1 MFWKY
6 IEKINWSKVI
16 HHFLGMKYKAL
27 DMQVAYFGC
36 DAFEIECG
44 CSRHTDHAGPSI
56 EITVLGVLFGISIY
70 DYRHWNRAENRFY
83 FDGEPEISWI
93 GYKGYTEDDYWN
105 DIKKCAD
112 EHKLDE
118 DYLPRCEAAFVEDM
132 LMRKYHKK
140 LFAKWDEEDK
150 KPFVLKHPID
160 WANVK
165 YAKDEAINKKYTVR
179 QVGKDKLEVT
189 EFRVKH
195 IMPVKDVVTWWNLY
209 DKKGNLV
216 SKASDY
222 NTEEDDEYEI

>member
-6 IEKINWSKVI
+6 VEKINWSKVI

-27 DMQVAYFGC
+27 DMQIAYFGC
-36 DAFEIECG
+36 DVFEIECG
-44 CSRHTDHAGPSI
+44 WARHTDHAGPSI
-56 EITVLGVLFGISIY
+56 EVTILGVLFGISIY
-70 DYRHWNRAENRFY
+70 DYRHWNRVENRFY
-83 FDGEPEISWI
+83 FDEEPEISWI

-118 DYLPRCEAAFVEDM
+118 DYLPRCEAFFVEDM
-132 LMRKYHKK
+132 LWREHHKK
-140 LFAKWDEEDK
+140 LEAKWDEEDK

-165 YAKDEAINKKYTVR
+165 YAKDEAINKKYTVK
-179 QVGKDKLEVT
+179 QVGEDKLEVT
-189 EFRVKH
+189 EFRIKH
-195 IMPVKDVVTWWNLY
+195 IMSVKTVVTWWNLY
-209 DKKGNLV
+209 DKKGNVV

-222 NTEEDDEYEI
+222 KTEEDDEYEI

>member
-6 IEKINWSKVI
+6 VEKINWSKVI

-27 DMQVAYFGC
+27 DMQLAYFGC
-36 DAFEIECG
+36 AAFEIECG
-44 CSRHTDHAGPSI
+44 WYRHTDHAGPSLDV
-56 EITVLGVLFGISIY
+56 TVLGVLFGISIY
-70 DYRHWNRAENRFY
+70 DYRHWNLVVHRFY
-83 FDGEPEISWI
+83 FDEEPEITWL
-93 GYKGYTEDDYWN
+93 GYQGYTEDDYWN
-105 DIKKCAD
+105 DIKKCAE

-118 DYLPRCEAAFVEDM
+118 DYLPRSEAAFVEDM

-140 LFAKWDEEDK
+140 LFAKWNEEDK

-216 SKASDY
+216 SIASDY
-222 NTEEDDEYEI
+222 ETEEDEYEI